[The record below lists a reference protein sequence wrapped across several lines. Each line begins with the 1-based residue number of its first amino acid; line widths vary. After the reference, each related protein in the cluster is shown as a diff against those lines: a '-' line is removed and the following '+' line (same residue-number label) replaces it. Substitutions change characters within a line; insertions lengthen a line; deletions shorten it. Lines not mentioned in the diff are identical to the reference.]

1 MVVMCLFAYLFT
13 KLDNIANSLVGG
25 GDNAS
30 GLGLALA
37 TAQIAKMTYAAMRG
51 GSKGGGGVGGKIENS
66 SGGGFSAGLSKG
78 VPLAG
83 RGTQA
88 VGQGVRH
95 SAHTIAS
102 RYRNR

>member
-1 MVVMCLFAYLFT
+1 MCLFAYLFT

-25 GDNAS
+25 GDDAS

-51 GSKGGGGVGGKIENS
+51 GTKGGGGAGGRIENNS
-66 SGGGFSAGLSKG
+66 RFSTDLDKG

-83 RGTQA
+83 QGTQT

-95 SAHTIAS
+95 SAHTIAA
-102 RYRNR
+102 RYRNS